1 MLLRGVQ
8 YFAFHRTSDMEYIVF
23 ENTRTV
29 HQKDNTKVHACS
41 YKSGGITNP
50 QNQLASDGI
59 ALQSFSFVFQHFVFY
74 FFFISELSFSL
85 SPFPPKKIKFSLWIS
100 FFLPLD
106 QYGTLF

>member
-1 MLLRGVQ
+1 MQLRGVQ
-8 YFAFHRTSDMEYIVF
+8 YFAFHRTSDVEYIVF

-29 HQKDNTKVHACS
+29 HQKDNTKVHVAIKVGAS
-41 YKSGGITNP
+41 QNP

-85 SPFPPKKIKFSLWIS
+85 SPFPPKKLS
-100 FFLPLD
+100 FP
-106 QYGTLF
+106 YGYHFFYL